1 MKNFMNMIMI
11 AMLSSVIAGCSSE
24 INASLN
30 TEEIKLE
37 KEDKV
42 EAEDNISV
50 QEAGKD
56 KKDTVWLERKSLF
69 QIDAADGIMKYTVY
83 LFSEDERR
91 TILEE
96 DSAKGKKGD
105 SYFTGH
111 YSVYLALK
119 GSKEAYK
126 QAALNDS
133 SEMSFNPSKEQVY
146 TQKMRN
152 KTIISIFQSKGEN
165 LVKGQ
170 LLAIKD
176 GEVQR
181 ISTEKDMTTTSK
193 AKIKTINQKYLQT
206 AQKKSDGWVISTW
219 LFNEEAHSMSLHD
232 QIELSEE
239 EHSDIDWMNLW
250 LKKEA
255 LYYPFK
261 NLALSGDAIEKAKQG
276 IPLGSPF
283 PIGTNI
289 SEIKKSD
296 PNFVEEGFEGGSPF
310 VMYPEITYY
319 YERETGNVTAISIP
333 GQRVRTSMDEITAMF
348 GTPAEVREEKLSG
361 ETISTYPADKYSI
374 DMISD
379 LEGNVSEIVLEKQK
393 IMRVNDRMIFYRI
406 RKH

>member
-1 MKNFMNMIMI
+1 MKNFINMMMI

-42 EAEDNISV
+42 EAENNIAVQDN
-50 QEAGKD
+50 GKE

-69 QIDAADGIMKYTVY
+69 QIDATDGIMKYTVY

-206 AQKKSDGWVISTW
+206 AQNKNDGWVISTW
-219 LFNEEAHSMSLHD
+219 LFNEETHSMSLHD
-232 QIELSEE
+232 RIELSKED
-239 EHSDIDWMNLW
+239 HSNIDWMNLW

-296 PNFVEEGFEGGSPF
+296 PNFVEEGFKDGSPF

-319 YERETGNVTAISIP
+319 FERETGNVTAISIP

-374 DMISD
+374 DIISD
-379 LEGNVSEIVLEKQK
+379 LEGNVSEIVLRK
-393 IMRVNDRMIFYRI
+393 IKN
-406 RKH
+406 HAGQ

>member
-1 MKNFMNMIMI
+1 MKNFINMIMI

-30 TEEIKLE
+30 TEEIKLK
-37 KEDKV
+37 KEDK
-42 EAEDNISV
+42 AESEDTASV
-50 QEAGKD
+50 QEDGKE
-56 KKDTVWLERKSLF
+56 KKETVWLESNSLY
-69 QIDAADGIMKYTVY
+69 QIEAADGKKKYTVFLY
-83 LFSEDERR
+83 SEDERR
-91 TILEE
+91 TTLAE

-105 SYFTGH
+105 TYFTGH
-111 YSVYLALK
+111 YSVYLAEN

-126 QAALNDS
+126 QDALSDGA
-133 SEMSFNPSKEQVY
+133 EMSFNLSKEQVY

-176 GEVQR
+176 GEVVR
-181 ISTEKDMTTTSK
+181 ISTEKDMTTTSN
-193 AKIKTINQKYLQT
+193 AKIKTINQKFIQT
-206 AQKKSDGWVISTW
+206 AQNKNDVWVISTW
-219 LFNEEAHSMSLHD
+219 HFNEETYSMSLHD
-232 QIELSEE
+232 RIELSSEDQ
-239 EHSDIDWMNLW
+239 SDIDWMNLW

-261 NLALSGDAIEKAKQG
+261 NLALSGDALEKAKQG

-296 PNFVEEGFEGGSPF
+296 PNFVKEGFEDGSPF

-319 YERETGNVTAISIP
+319 FERETGNVTAISIP
-333 GQRVRTSMDEITAMF
+333 GQRVRTSMNEITSMF
-348 GTPAEVREEKLSG
+348 GTPAAVREEKLSG

-374 DMISD
+374 ELISD
-379 LEGNVSEIVLEKQK
+379 LDGNVSEIVL
-393 IMRVNDRMIFYRI
+393 
-406 RKH
+406 RKTKNHAGQ

>member
-1 MKNFMNMIMI
+1 MKKFINMIMI
-11 AMLSSVIAGCSSE
+11 AVLSSVITGCSSE

-30 TEEIKLE
+30 TEEIKLK

-50 QEAGKD
+50 QED

-69 QIDAADGIMKYTVY
+69 QIDATDGIMKYTVY

-91 TILEE
+91 AILEE

-126 QAALNDS
+126 QEALIDS

-176 GEVQR
+176 GAVQR

-239 EHSDIDWMNLW
+239 NHSDIDWMNLW

-319 YERETGNVTAISIP
+319 YERESGNVTAISIP

-348 GTPAEVREEKLSG
+348 GTPADVREVKLSG
-361 ETISTYPADKYSI
+361 ETISTYMADKYSI
-374 DMISD
+374 LMISD
-379 LEGNVSEIVLEKQK
+379 LEGNVSKIVLKK
-393 IMRVNDRMIFYRI
+393 IKNHAG
-406 RKH
+406 K

>member
-1 MKNFMNMIMI
+1 MKNFINMIMI

-30 TEEIKLE
+30 TEDIKLE

-69 QIDAADGIMKYTVY
+69 QIDVADGIMKYTVY

-219 LFNEEAHSMSLHD
+219 LFNEEAHSLSLHD

-239 EHSDIDWMNLW
+239 DPSDIDWMDLW

-379 LEGNVSEIVLEKQK
+379 LEGNVSEIVLKKTKNHAGQ
-393 IMRVNDRMIFYRI
+393 
-406 RKH
+406 

>member
-1 MKNFMNMIMI
+1 MKNFINMIMI

-42 EAEDNISV
+42 EAENSISV
-50 QEAGKD
+50 QEDGKE

-69 QIDAADGIMKYTVY
+69 QFDAADGKLKYTVY

-111 YSVYLALK
+111 YSVYLAEK

-170 LLAIKD
+170 MLAIKD

-193 AKIKTINQKYLQT
+193 AKIKNINQKYLQT
-206 AQKKSDGWVISTW
+206 AQNKNDGWVISTW

-232 QIELSEE
+232 RIELSKEDQ
-239 EHSDIDWMNLW
+239 SDIDWMNLW

-296 PNFVEEGFEGGSPF
+296 PNFVEEGFEAGSPV

-319 YERETGNVTAISIP
+319 FERETGNVTAISIP

-348 GTPAEVREEKLSG
+348 GTPAEVKEEKLSG
-361 ETISTYPADKYSI
+361 ETISIYPADKYSI

-379 LEGNVSEIVLEKQK
+379 LEGNVSEIVL
-393 IMRVNDRMIFYRI
+393 
-406 RKH
+406 RKTKNHAGQ

>member
-1 MKNFMNMIMI
+1 MKNFINMILV

-42 EAEDNISV
+42 ESEETASVLED
-50 QEAGKD
+50 GKE
-56 KKDTVWLERKSLF
+56 KKETVWLEGKSLF
-69 QIDAADGIMKYTVY
+69 QVEAADGKKKYTIY
-83 LFSEDERR
+83 LYSEDERR

-96 DSAKGKKGD
+96 DSAKGKEGD

-111 YSVYLALK
+111 YSVYLAEN

-126 QAALNDS
+126 QDVLDDS
-133 SEMSFNPSKEQVY
+133 SEMSFNLSKEQVY

-176 GEVQR
+176 GEVVG
-181 ISTEKDMTTTSK
+181 ISTEKDMATTSK
-193 AKIKTINQKYLQT
+193 AKIKTINQKYIQT
-206 AQKKSDGWVISTW
+206 AQNKKDGWVISTW
-219 LFNEEAHSMSLHD
+219 LFNEETYSMSLQD
-232 QIELSEE
+232 RIELSSED
-239 EHSDIDWMNLW
+239 HSAIDWMNLW

-296 PNFVEEGFEGGSPF
+296 PNFVEEGFEDGSPF

-319 YERETGNVTAISIP
+319 FERETGNVTAISIP
-333 GQRVRTSMDEITAMF
+333 GQRVRTTMNEITAMF
-348 GTPAEVREEKLSG
+348 GTPAAVREEKLSG
-361 ETISTYPADKYSI
+361 ETISTYLADKYSI

-379 LEGNVSEIVLEKQK
+379 LEGNVSEIVL
-393 IMRVNDRMIFYRI
+393 
-406 RKH
+406 RKTKNHAGQ